1 MPIPPLLRV
10 EFHCHTRFSE
20 DSLIEPAALVETCR
34 RRGIDRLVVTDH
46 NSIAGALAA
55 KEIAPELVI
64 IGEEIM
70 TTTGELLAA
79 FVKEEVPRDLPPE
92 EAIGRLKQQGA
103 FISVSHPFDRF
114 RGKYWSRTL
123 LAELAPQLDAIETF
137 NARCIPPRLNRE
149 AGEFARLNGL
159 AGTAGSD
166 AHTHFEVGRA
176 VMLVPPFGD
185 AAGLREAIRSV
196 RYETRLSPW
205 WVRFG
210 SRYAVLKKALTASQ
224 S

>member
-1 MPIPPLLRV
+1 MPPLLRV
-10 EFHCHTRFSE
+10 EFHCHTRYSK
-20 DSLIEPAALVETCR
+20 DSLVEPAALVETCR

-46 NSIAGALAA
+46 NTISGALAA
-55 KEIAPELVI
+55 KEIAPDLVI
-64 IGEEIM
+64 VGEEIM
-70 TTTGELLAA
+70 TTHGELLAA
-79 FVKEEVPRDLPPE
+79 FVMEEVPRDLPPE

-114 RGKYWSRTL
+114 RGKYWSRGL
-123 LAELAPQLDAIETF
+123 LAELTPQFDAIEIF
-137 NARCIPPRLNRE
+137 NARCLPPRLNRE
-149 AGEFARLNGL
+149 AEEFARLYNL

-176 VMLVPPFGD
+176 VMLLPPFND
-185 AAGLREAIRSV
+185 AVGLREAIRSV

-210 SRYAVLKKALTASQ
+210 SRYAVMKKALTSTP